1 MAEAKKN
8 IAAKTETPAVK
19 MVKVTV
25 PVDFYDNSAL
35 PVSVNGES
43 YLIKRGEEVEVPE
56 YIADVVNNYIKVRT
70 ENVKALLNA
79 NGEVTM

>member
-8 IAAKTETPAVK
+8 TNIK

-79 NGEVTM
+79 NGEVM